1 MLLYVIPF
9 PFGKE
14 EGKEPLIS
22 HLSKKKVS
30 HLAHY
35 QAILKIS
42 LAYLKA
48 FWGFTVLCVFEA
60 VLFTLRLSPGYFRL
74 SLVPKCACDRW
85 PWEEGEASKPPD
97 SLKHP
102 WKIKGSNCL

>member
-1 MLLYVIPF
+1 MTLLHLRRGRDPQAALSMLLYVIPF

-14 EGKEPLIS
+14 KGKEPLIS

-30 HLAHY
+30 HLACY

-48 FWGFTVLCVFEA
+48 FWGLHLA
-60 VLFTLRLSPGYFRL
+60 VCF
-74 SLVPKCACDRW
+74 
-85 PWEEGEASKPPD
+85 
-97 SLKHP
+97 
-102 WKIKGSNCL
+102 